1 MKKFLPKTK
10 YTPQG
15 FTLVELLVVVSIIAI
30 LSVIGIVVFT
40 GVQKNSRDARR
51 KADIDAIATAL
62 ESDFATNNRTQYQA
76 VTSGMF
82 ANGIPADP
90 GTYTYSYPAAAA
102 ATYCVCAQLEN
113 TAGGNFAAACAAGTT
128 HYCRKN
134 QQ

>member
-10 YTPQG
+10 NNSSG

-30 LSVIGIVVFT
+30 LSVIGIVIFT

-62 ESDFATNNRTQYQA
+62 ESDFATNNRTQYQV
-76 VTSGMF
+76 VTSGLF
-82 ANGIPADP
+82 TSGIPTDP

-102 ATYCVCAQLEN
+102 ATYCVCAQLEK
-113 TAGGNFAAACAAGTT
+113 TTDGNFAAACAAGVGY
-128 HYCRKN
+128 YCRKN